1 MKGRVICIVAIV
13 LCMGFF
19 ATKAYLSGGPVKT
32 IPKPIV
38 RDKAGWY
45 DVARGTTAEN
55 LGHMIPA
62 EYDATPFP
70 WGLKSTAT
78 LSTEK
83 LTSFTGQITVYDPKD
98 QYSYL
103 ELEFVNGILG
113 PDQPPDS
120 QEALSRGT
128 HHLIW
133 KPRGSTIADIA
144 KRLPIGAEM
153 RYFVHFSPD
162 DKVKLPRDAHL
173 LANFTGF
180 ITIRDKMPE
189 SSFQLLNGKV
199 ESQSLT
205 KPGSGGSSFFIEER
219 KEMSWFE
226 QLTNQFKP

>member
-1 MKGRVICIVAIV
+1 MKGRVICIVAII
-13 LCMGFF
+13 LCLGYFGTM
-19 ATKAYLSGGPVKT
+19 AYRSGVPVKT

-38 RDKAGWY
+38 RDKTGWY
-45 DVARGTTAEN
+45 DVARGTTVEN

-62 EYDATPFP
+62 EYDANPFP
-70 WGLKSTAT
+70 WGLKSTST
-78 LSTEK
+78 LTPEQLK
-83 LTSFTGQITVYDPKD
+83 PFTGQITIYDPKD

-103 ELEFVNGILG
+103 ELEFVKGILG
-113 PDQPPDS
+113 PNQPPDS
-120 QEALSRGT
+120 QAYLSKEF
-128 HHLIW
+128 HHPIW
-133 KPRGSTIADIA
+133 KPMGSTITEIA